1 MAKNI
6 GILRNIVLYATKV
19 TEGENNAFSQSI
31 CMLKQYGFC

>member
-19 TEGENNAFSQSI
+19 TEGENAFSQSI